1 MLLSAKPLCV
11 AILHSRQNGK
21 IKVVNQRHWGR
32 GRMAPFPALCALL
45 ILFCAGLSF
54 LLSFPTRTHNRFS
67 LQETTARSLWTPSSS
82 SPQPSSSL
90 IVRIYQNARSHLS
103 PRWSSRCTSRYLMLG
118 ALLPRTR
125 NQPRWNPLREQ
136 EEYRQTCSLRYL
148 LQRDRI
154 RQTRAPLRLLRFGTF
169 RRR

>member
-1 MLLSAKPLCV
+1 VRLSPTV
-11 AILHSRQNGK
+11 AIFAFPPKRK
-21 IKVVNQRHWGR
+21 NQRGKSKVLAAR
-32 GRMAPFPALCALL
+32 ANGTVSRAFVPPYTFL
-45 ILFCAGLSF
+45 CAGLSF

-82 SPQPSSSL
+82 SPQPSSFF

-125 NQPRWNPLREQ
+125 NQPRRNPLREQ
-136 EEYRQTCSLRYL
+136 EEYRQTRSLRYL